1 MNNNKLSK
9 QQLRELAAPV
19 LDDNFP
25 NMIVSAVRYALPR
38 HSYMPSLTR
47 DYVKRHWPAI
57 AKMHWCVLRDIR
69 EYIADAVRNECLYGE
84 NMFTHDHDL
93 QEWIEFYDQ
102 MATREDTVL
111 DSYNEHLRAPINPAA
126 IGHGE

>member
-19 LDDNFP
+19 LDDDFP
-25 NMIVSAVRYALPR
+25 NMIVSAIRYALPR

-47 DYVKRHWPAI
+47 DYVKRYWPTL
-57 AKMHWCVLRDIR
+57 AKMHWCILRDIR
-69 EYIADAVRNECLYGE
+69 EYIADAAKDCRIDG
-84 NMFTHDHDL
+84 MFSYFSYDL
-93 QEWIEFYDQ
+93 QEWIEFYNQ
-102 MATREDTVL
+102 MVAREDTFL
-111 DSYNEHLRAPINPAA
+111 DEYSAHLKEPIDPAT

>member
-1 MNNNKLSK
+1 MSNNKLNK

-25 NMIVSAVRYALPR
+25 NMIVSAIRYALPR

-47 DYVKRHWPAI
+47 DYVKRYWPTI

-69 EYIADAVRNECLYGE
+69 EYIVDAVRDGQLSGTFSY
-84 NMFTHDHDL
+84 DL
-93 QEWIEFYDQ
+93 QEWIDFYNQ
-102 MATREDTVL
+102 MVAREDTFL
-111 DSYNEHLRAPINPAA
+111 DSYNTHLKEPINPTT

>member
-1 MNNNKLSK
+1 MNNNKLND

-19 LDDNFP
+19 LDDDFP

-47 DYVKRHWPAI
+47 DYVKRHWPTI

-69 EYIADAVRNECLYGE
+69 EYVADAVKDCQIDG
-84 NMFTHDHDL
+84 MFSYFSYDL
-93 QEWIEFYDQ
+93 QEWIDFYNQ
-102 MATREDTVL
+102 LVAREDTFL
-111 DSYNEHLRAPINPAA
+111 DEYNAHLKEPIDPAT